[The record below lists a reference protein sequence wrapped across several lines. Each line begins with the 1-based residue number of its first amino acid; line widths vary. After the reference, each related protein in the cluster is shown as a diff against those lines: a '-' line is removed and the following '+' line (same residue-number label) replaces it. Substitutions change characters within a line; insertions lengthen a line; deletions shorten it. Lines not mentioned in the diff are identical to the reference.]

1 MEIYDYFDYSSSFPG
16 NCTGLAP
23 EANFVYSRSSGNFF
37 APDWDNPALEGLWNS
52 SDRAYVFMAEL
63 VP

>member
-1 MEIYDYFDYSSSFPG
+1 MCIRDS

-23 EANFVYSRSSGNFF
+23 GANFVYSRSSGNFF
-37 APDWDNPALEGLWNS
+37 APDWDNPALENSWNS
-52 SDRAYVFMAEL
+52 SDRDYVFMAEL